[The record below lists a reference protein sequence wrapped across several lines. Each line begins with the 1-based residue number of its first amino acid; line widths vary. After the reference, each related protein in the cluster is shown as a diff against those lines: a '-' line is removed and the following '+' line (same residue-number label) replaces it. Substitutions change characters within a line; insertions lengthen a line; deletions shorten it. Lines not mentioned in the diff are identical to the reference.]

1 MPWLAIAMATSAYAR
16 VGWILLG
23 IAEPARSRVR
33 ELTAITMTNDND
45 RHESARLDRLL
56 GNAFILFSADEC
68 LMQGKTTR
76 VQHEHLWSQIYDAM
90 ESDRWVQPRNISP
103 HDE

>member
-1 MPWLAIAMATSAYAR
+1 MDIAWDRRTGAI
-16 VGWILLG
+16 W
-23 IAEPARSRVR
+23 VR

-56 GNAFILFSADEC
+56 GNAFVLFSADEC

-76 VQHEHLWSQIYDAM
+76 VQHEHLWSQNMTRWSRTAGCSHATFHRTT
-90 ESDRWVQPRNISP
+90 SDRARFSFGKLWN
-103 HDE
+103 